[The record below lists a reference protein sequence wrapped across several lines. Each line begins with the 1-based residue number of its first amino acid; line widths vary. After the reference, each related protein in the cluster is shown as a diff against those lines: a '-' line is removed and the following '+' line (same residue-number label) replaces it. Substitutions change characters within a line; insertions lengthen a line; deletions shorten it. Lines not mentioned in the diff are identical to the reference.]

1 MPKITPALPPK
12 TPIKLPAPLHPKAA
26 APPPKIKET
35 KHVRK

>member
-1 MPKITPALPPK
+1 MSKIIPALPPK

-26 APPPKIKET
+26 PPPKIKAT